1 MAIVEGK
8 IKAENN
14 NVELKWWSMN
24 YTWDLLLDEA
34 DIFLPNLMVAGQITA
49 DWDQGQKSEFFN
61 NSVSWVIS

>member
-1 MAIVEGK
+1 
-8 IKAENN
+8 
-14 NVELKWWSMN
+14 MN

-49 DWDQGQKSEFFN
+49 DWDQGQKGKFFN

>member
-1 MAIVEGK
+1 ML
-8 IKAENN
+8 N
-14 NVELKWWSMN
+14 LTWWSMN